1 MAIDFSGKPA
11 PTRRPSP
18 TPQPRSPQASR
29 PRPIRSAFEDP
40 RLHAFVKEY
49 GDRQDENDVKA
60 TEASNRWLRRKA
72 YLTAYLER
80 NAHAYSELQRRQK
93 VSDDWELRDAMDA
106 WSWHT
111 REAARCHAA
120 IETKLR
126 RADLYDRLHGIR
138 R

>member
-1 MAIDFSGKPA
+1 MAAQAAQAAPQTNAPRPRGPQ
-11 PTRRPSP
+11 PTR
-18 TPQPRSPQASR
+18 
-29 PRPIRSAFEDP
+29 RSAFEDP

-49 GDRQDENDVKA
+49 GDRQAENDVAA

-72 YLTAYLER
+72 FLVAYLR
-80 NAHAYSELQRRQK
+80 QNAHAYSEIQARQK
-93 VSDDWELRDAMDA
+93 VADDWELNDAMDA
-106 WSWHT
+106 WSWHA

-126 RADLYDRLHGIR
+126 RAELHDRLYGIR